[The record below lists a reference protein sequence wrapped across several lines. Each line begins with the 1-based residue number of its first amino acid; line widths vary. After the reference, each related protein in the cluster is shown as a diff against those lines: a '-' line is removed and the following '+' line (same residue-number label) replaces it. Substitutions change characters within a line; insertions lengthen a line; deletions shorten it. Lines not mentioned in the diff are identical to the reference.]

1 MADRA
6 GEAGWDPSRSAAGN
20 HNPWFITLILSMAT
34 FMVVLDTSIANVA
47 LLHIAGSLG
56 VSVDESTWVITSYLV
71 ANAIILPVSGW
82 LSEVIGRK
90 RFYMLSV
97 AMFSVASL
105 CCGLAPSLALL
116 VAARALQGI
125 GGGGMAPVEQAML
138 ADTFPPSK
146 RAQAFAAYGVAVI
159 VAPALGPTIGGY
171 ITDNASWHWIFFI
184 NVPIGALSLALVAAF
199 VDEPPTLVRERK
211 EMWRGGLRIDWVG
224 FMLVALWLGFLEIVL
239 DKGQESDWFHSS
251 FIVGCAAASGLA
263 FLCFLPWELLRDDP
277 IVDVRLLGRRQFGT
291 SFFVMLAVGAILFST
306 TQFMPQVL
314 QSAFGYT
321 ATWAGLSLMP
331 GGFASL
337 ISMMVAGQVSRFI
350 QPRWMMAGALL
361 WIGLAMWRFTS
372 LAPQADFWWFAWAR
386 AIQMAALPFLFLT
399 ITSYSYVG
407 LPPGKSGQASAL
419 INVARN
425 LGGSIGVSLSQTL
438 LARREQFHQA
448 RLVENVSS
456 TSLAY
461 QQTLKAAT
469 AYFVQ
474 HGYSMA
480 DAQRRAIA
488 WIGQTV
494 QGQAALLSYVDIFA
508 ALGLFALLLVP
519 AAFLLQRVDLGA
531 PRQPAAGH

>member
-1 MADRA
+1 M
-6 GEAGWDPSRSAAGN
+6 
-20 HNPWFITLILSMAT
+20 
-34 FMVVLDTSIANVA
+34 
-47 LLHIAGSLG
+47 
-56 VSVDESTWVITSYLV
+56 
-71 ANAIILPVSGW
+71 
-82 LSEVIGRK
+82 
-90 RFYMLSV
+90 
-97 AMFSVASL
+97 
-105 CCGLAPSLALL
+105 
-116 VAARALQGI
+116 
-125 GGGGMAPVEQAML
+125 
-138 ADTFPPSK
+138 
-146 RAQAFAAYGVAVI
+146 
-159 VAPALGPTIGGY
+159 
-171 ITDNASWHWIFFI
+171 
-184 NVPIGALSLALVAAF
+184 
-199 VDEPPTLVRERK
+199 
-211 EMWRGGLRIDWVG
+211 
-224 FMLVALWLGFLEIVL
+224 
-239 DKGQESDWFHSS
+239 
-251 FIVGCAAASGLA
+251 
-263 FLCFLPWELLRDDP
+263 RDDP

-337 ISMMVAGQVSRFI
+337 VSMMVAGQASRFI

-372 LAPQADFWWFAWAR
+372 LAPQADFWWFGWAR

-469 AYFVQ
+469 AYFMQ

-531 PRQPAAGH
+531 PKQAAAGH